1 MSNFQF
7 FQAKRF
13 LKNVDKD
20 VARIKEKLD
29 IDEEQS
35 EDDENV
41 LNRIKNGSN
50 SLGFVDSIRAS
61 KSRTACC
68 LFVVIIS
75 VVIIVI
81 LIFAH
86 QEYEIIEEKHH
97 HKHHTVSKGHH
108 Q

>member
-1 MSNFQF
+1 M
-7 FQAKRF
+7 
-13 LKNVDKD
+13 DKD

-29 IDEEQS
+29 IDDDDNS
-35 EDDENV
+35 EDDVV
-41 LNRIKNGSN
+41 LNRIKTGN
-50 SLGFVDSIRAS
+50 SYGFVDSIRAS

-97 HKHHTVSKGHH
+97 HKHHSVPKSHH